1 MHRERE
7 RDGGMELLF
16 FLKKKGKKKKKEVCI
31 MYELPKHGIVDCVSS
46 VA

>member
-16 FLKKKGKKKKKEVCI
+16 FLKKKGKKKKKEVH
-31 MYELPKHGIVDCVSS
+31 MHTNYPSME
-46 VA
+46 